1 MVLLRYNS
9 KAEDWDII
17 SQEEKQEGDLYLDG
31 YLKDKLDFAKKQL
44 KRNNDVV
51 GTISGEEGSG
61 KSTMGAN
68 IMRYMTN
75 NKFNP
80 QTDMIGAEDDTSV
93 MNKIEATPQRGAIMF
108 DEGNSYFLSTETM
121 KREQR
126 ELHKLFSIFRQKNLF
141 VLIVAP
147 SLFRLGSY
155 FAVDRSRFHIRTYL
169 VKGTWG
175 FFKYY
180 GDKKKNKL
188 YREGK
193 KFHDYNIVRANFR
206 GRFTKCYALE
216 TEEYKNYKK
225 KTLRDTFESFRKS
238 KEKRPTEFQ
247 MRRKFVEEMIKN
259 NPNTSGKQLS
269 EVLNITQQHINRLK
283 KKLIVVTP

>member
-1 MVLLRYNS
+1 MVLLRLN
-9 KAEDWDII
+9 KEKNKWDII
-17 SQEEKQEGDLYLDG
+17 DRENKKEGDLYLDG

-51 GTISGEEGSG
+51 GTISGDEGSG
-61 KSTMGAN
+61 KSTLAAN

-75 NKFNP
+75 DKFDP
-80 QTDMIGAEDDTSV
+80 KTDMIGAEDDTSV
-93 MNKIEATPQRGAIMF
+93 MNKIEATPNKGAIMF

-147 SLFRLGSY
+147 SFFRLNSY
-155 FAVDRSRFHIRTYL
+155 FAIDRSRFHIRTYL
-169 VKGTWG
+169 VKGEWG

-180 GDKKKNKL
+180 GDKRKNRL

-193 KFHDYNIVRANFR
+193 KFHDYNLVNASFR
-206 GRFTKCYALE
+206 GRFTKCYVLE
-216 TEEYKNYKK
+216 TDEYKAYKK
-225 KTLRDTFESFRKS
+225 KTLRDTFESFRKA
-238 KEKRPTEFQ
+238 KEKRPTEAQ
-247 MRRKFVEEMIKN
+247 IRRKFVLNTIRN
-259 NPNTSGKQLS
+259 NPDTPVSQLS
-269 EVLNITQQHINRLK
+269 DILNLTQQHIYRLK
-283 KKLIVVTP
+283 KKAALSDA